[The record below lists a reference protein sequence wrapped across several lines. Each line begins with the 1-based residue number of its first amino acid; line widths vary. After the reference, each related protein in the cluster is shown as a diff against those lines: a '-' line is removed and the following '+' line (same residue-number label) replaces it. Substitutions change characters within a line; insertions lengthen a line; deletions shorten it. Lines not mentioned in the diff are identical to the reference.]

1 MFILKY
7 IALVILHIHIGLA
20 LVLKYIQNDSLYTKM
35 KVAEVSLGFIIKCD
49 LKFWKNKSSG
59 AYASIGI
66 GAWKER
72 EQAGFKA

>member
-1 MFILKY
+1 
-7 IALVILHIHIGLA
+7 
-20 LVLKYIQNDSLYTKM
+20 M